1 MQGSLVSNVATPE
14 ETVVECKVKVCAQQ
28 EEPNKT
34 TWKTTPDS
42 RRRDGPE
49 TSLPTGAVEGVG
61 VVTNPSVAPVAEV
74 A

>member
-1 MQGSLVSNVATPE
+1 MSKVATLE

-28 EEPNKT
+28 EEPSKT
-34 TWKTTPDS
+34 TGKTTPDN